1 MIAHGEMDGTSDSLV
16 VEVHTP
22 QAIAQAI
29 ELSSH
34 VKRAMKTLEALN
46 VSNLYPGFDLL
57 SIRDGRIDRLIELKS
72 SAVDARVQEMSW
84 NEWKSAANSKISEQ
98 FWLYVVGNL
107 RSDLAGAMPYVR
119 AINNPFGTLNAATV
133 ENRQLRRAVQLRVRE
148 FEKAEHLSL
157 AIQPK

>member
-1 MIAHGEMDGTSDSLV
+1 MTTSIDTLGTQIAIAYELNRLTKGGGSVAVIAHGEIDGTNDSLV

-22 QAIAQAI
+22 QAIAQAIAQAI

-98 FWLYVVGNL
+98 L
-107 RSDLAGAMPYVR
+107 
-119 AINNPFGTLNAATV
+119 
-133 ENRQLRRAVQLRVRE
+133 
-148 FEKAEHLSL
+148 
-157 AIQPK
+157 